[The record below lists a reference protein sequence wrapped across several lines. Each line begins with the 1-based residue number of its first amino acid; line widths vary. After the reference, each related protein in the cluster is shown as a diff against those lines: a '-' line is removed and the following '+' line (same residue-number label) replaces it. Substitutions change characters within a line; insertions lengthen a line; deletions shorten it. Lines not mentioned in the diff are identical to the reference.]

1 MDANPQE
8 PGRAATAAGMS
19 GMDLLIVLVERWKL
33 LLIVPLLCGAIALGG
48 TYLVKPTFTATTV
61 LLPPQQPQSA
71 AVAALASLGALAGA
85 VGGAAGVRN
94 TTDQY
99 IALLQSNTVD
109 DRIIDKFD
117 LDKLYGT
124 DYRFQTRKL
133 LDVYAR
139 ISADRRSGLISIAV
153 DDTDPQRAAA
163 MANAYVD
170 QLRRLTTELAV
181 TEAQQRRAFFEQ
193 QLKATRAR
201 LVAAQQALQASGFNE
216 SVLRT
221 EPRAA
226 ADGFAK
232 MQAELTAAEV
242 KLQTMRGVFTEQAPE
257 YQQQLSLVVSLRSQL
272 SRLEAAGPRGDDSDY
287 VSKYRE
293 FKYQET
299 LMELFARQY
308 EAARIDENREGP
320 LVQVVDVAQPP
331 EYKSRPLRGLIAISV
346 SVASFV
352 VLAIFFFLRHW
363 ARTAGASGAR
373 AAEDLQRLRRAF
385 FGR

>member
-8 PGRAATAAGMS
+8 PGRAATAAGMG
-19 GMDLLIVLVERWKL
+19 GMDLLIALVERWKML
-33 LLIVPLLCGAIALGG
+33 LVVPLLCGAIGLGG
-48 TYLVKPTFTATTV
+48 TYLIKPTFTATTV
-61 LLPPQQPQSA
+61 LLPPQQAQSA

-85 VGGAAGVRN
+85 VGGSAGVRS
-94 TTDQY
+94 TADQY
-99 IALLQSNTVD
+99 IALLQSTTVD
-109 DRIIDKFD
+109 DRIIDKFE

-133 LDVYAR
+133 LETYAR
-139 ISADRRSGLISIAV
+139 ISADRRSGLISIVV
-153 DDTDPQRAAA
+153 DDTDPKRAAA
-163 MANAYVD
+163 IANAYVD
-170 QLRRLTTELAV
+170 QLRRLTTDLAV
-181 TEAQQRRAFFEQ
+181 TEAQQRRAFFEL
-193 QLKATRAR
+193 QLKTTRQR

-232 MQAELTAAEV
+232 MQAEMTAAEV

-272 SRLEAAGPRGDDSDY
+272 SRLEAAGTRGDDSDY

-299 LMELFARQY
+299 LMELFARQF
-308 EAARIDENREGP
+308 EAARIDESREGP
-320 LVQVVDVAQPP
+320 LVQVVDMAQPP
-331 EYKSRPLRGLIAISV
+331 EYKSRPLRGLIAA
-346 SVASFV
+346 SVAVATFV
-352 VLAIFFFLRHW
+352 ALAIFIFLRHW
-363 ARTAGASGAR
+363 ARVAGASGAR